1 MTTNQQVYE
10 DDSRL
15 NQQYFDDN
23 LKLTSDVAWYHPIE
37 DAIYVS
43 KNDKMP
49 QFREGHKVI
58 PSVRFAKEQ
67 AMLKRQGKL
76 DEDKATFSIYNRKD
90 GWEDKALEYF
100 DFKARTANIM
110 TPQAYS
116 GIEVT
121 NVLTNVLFGVMEKD
135 YVLQNAVRVIN
146 TPYIDLKLDTWTG
159 WDVKTDIP
167 IGAEIPSDQGAY
179 TRQTVTLK
187 MDGAHIAR
195 YDELDMRPY
204 YRDIWRDNLENIG
217 RRMVKAKAQKVA
229 TELETSTGIA
239 TADWSAFTTDHN
251 TTNPATAIVG
261 AAQAIIANDG
271 RPSKTAL
278 DPLVLAEYLTNTNIN
293 SPIQGTQRL
302 GATAE
307 LNELTSG
314 AAFQTT
320 LPKVGL
326 TAFVDSLMTDTV
338 LVIWD
343 DEAVILGQGPT
354 GTARYRDEHHR
365 AEGYYAKDYNV
376 VKIVQSG
383 KIRKLTGI

>member
-1 MTTNQQVYE
+1 MALQPQYE
-10 DDSRL
+10 DDTRL
-15 NQQYFDDN
+15 DESHFERM
-23 LKLTSDVAWYHPIE
+23 KLTSDVAWYNPLE
-37 DAIYVS
+37 DSVYVS
-43 KNDKMP
+43 NNDKTP
-49 QFREGHKVI
+49 QFTDGNKVI
-58 PSVRFAKEQ
+58 PSVRFAAEQ
-67 AMLKRQGKL
+67 KMLRRQGKL
-76 DEDKATFSIYNRKD
+76 DKDKATFSIYNRKD

-100 DFKARTANIM
+100 DYKARTANIM
-110 TPQAYS
+110 TPAAYS
-116 GIEVT
+116 AIEVA

-135 YVLQNAVRVIN
+135 YVLQTALRVIN
-146 TPYIDLKLDTWTG
+146 TPYIEIKLDTWTG
-159 WDVKTDIP
+159 FDIKTDIP

-179 TRQTVTLK
+179 TRQTIVLK

-195 YDELDMRPY
+195 YDELDMKPFY
-204 YRDIWRDNLENIG
+204 HDIWRDNLENIG

-229 TELETSTGIA
+229 TELETATGIA
-239 TADWSAFTTDHN
+239 SADWSAFTTDHN
-251 TTNPATAIVG
+251 TTNPATAIAG
-261 AAQAIIANDG
+261 AAAAIIANDG

-278 DPLVLAEYLTNTNIN
+278 DPLVLQEYLTNTNIN

-302 GATAE
+302 GGTAE
-307 LNELTSG
+307 LNDIVSG
-314 AAFQTT
+314 AAFTTT

-326 TAFVDSLMTDTV
+326 SAFVDSLMTDTV